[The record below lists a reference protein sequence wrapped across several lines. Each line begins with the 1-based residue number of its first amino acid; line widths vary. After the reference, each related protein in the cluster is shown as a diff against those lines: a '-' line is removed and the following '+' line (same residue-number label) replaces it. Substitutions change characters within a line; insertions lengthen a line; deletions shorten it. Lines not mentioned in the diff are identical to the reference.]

1 MSMKPLFLIL
11 AFGLTVCMLQYS
23 LYKENGE
30 RRDIPVLSV
39 AK

>member
-1 MSMKPLFLIL
+1 MKPLIWIL

-23 LYKENGE
+23 LFKENGE
-30 RRDIPVLSV
+30 PRNLPVMAV